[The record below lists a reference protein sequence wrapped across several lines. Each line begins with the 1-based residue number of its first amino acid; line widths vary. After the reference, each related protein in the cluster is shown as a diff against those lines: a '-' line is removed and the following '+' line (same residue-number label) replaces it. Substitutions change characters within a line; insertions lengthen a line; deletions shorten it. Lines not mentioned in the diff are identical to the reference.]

1 MKQIFLILF
10 FFLPLNVISQTK
22 TPGGEGATTIELGE
36 NSIPPE
42 TEPAP
47 IEMYKIISVEND
59 TTHVDTSL
67 TISGLYSFNLLREDN
82 FGKLPFPNVG
92 QPYNNLVGNLEENFT
107 MLPEFG
113 ARARHHNLYEV
124 EDVLYYYVPTPFTE
138 LFFKTV
144 FEQGQT
150 LDALFTV
157 NTSENLNFSLAYK
170 GHKSLGRYRHNLVS
184 GGNFRATLS
193 YNTPN
198 DRYHLKTHFV
208 SQDLSNEE
216 NGGLTPFALE
226 HYLSKNPEFEDRSRL
241 EVNFEDAENLLLGK
255 RFFLDHSYELFSR
268 GDSLSSAA
276 LVVGHQMQIVDKE
289 FHFQQELANPLL
301 GPSFEEINV
310 RDETSLEYVQNEVS
324 LGFGRTGLGTIELS
338 LGHNHFNYGYN
349 SLFVRPEDIVDNRI
363 IGYIISAGAAYEKQF
378 GNLIF
383 EAAGNYNISGRFSG
397 QHLEAGL
404 FYSASPEMLLGI
416 TAGLTN
422 EAPNFNFLLHQSDYI
437 NYNWQNDFENEKNQT
452 VKLHFLSEKFLD
464 LEAEFSRVSD
474 YTYFSLDEEAAVSPF
489 QAEENVSHLVI
500 GGKKEFEL
508 GKFALRNTLAYQK
521 LLSGD
526 QFLNLPSFVTRNTFY
541 YSDHWFR
548 RALYLQTGFNFNY
561 FTGYL
566 ADAYDPVLGEFYVQN
581 DVEIEG
587 VPSLDFFFNG
597 KVRTARIYFQ
607 LENINF
613 LLTGND
619 YLVAPSYPYRDFAVR
634 FGLVWNFFL

>member
-1 MKQIFLILF
+1 MAFGQDRSA
-10 FFLPLNVISQTK
+10 LPAGDEQE
-22 TPGGEGATTIELGE
+22 EGVQ
-36 NSIPPE
+36 
-42 TEPAP
+42 PAP
-47 IEMYKIISVEND
+47 VEMYKIISVDND

-67 TISGLYSFNLLREDN
+67 TISGLYSFNLLQEGN

-92 QPYNNLVGNLEENFT
+92 QTYNNLIGNLEEDFT

-113 ARARHHNLYEV
+113 ARARHHNFYGV
-124 EDVLYYYVPTPFTE
+124 EDVYYYYVPTPFTE

-184 GGNFRATLS
+184 SGNFRATLS

-226 HYLSKNPEFEDRSRL
+226 QYLSKNPEFEDRSRL

-268 GDSLSSAA
+268 ADSLSSAA

-289 FHFQQELANPLL
+289 FHFRQELANSIL

-324 LGFGRTGLGTIELS
+324 LGFSRSGFGAVEFS
-338 LGHNHFNYGYN
+338 VGHNHFNYGYN
-349 SLFVRPEDIVDNRI
+349 SLFVMPEGIVDNRI
-363 IGYIISAGAAYEKQF
+363 IGDIISAGAAYEKQF

-383 EAAGNYNISGRFSG
+383 ETAGNYNITGEFSG
-397 QHLEAGL
+397 HHLEAGL
-404 FYSASPEMLLGI
+404 YYSVSPRMLLGVS
-416 TAGLTN
+416 AGTTN

-437 NYNWQNDFENEKNQT
+437 NYNWQNDFENEKNQS

-464 LEAEFSRVSD
+464 LEAKFSRVSD
-474 YTYFSLDEEAAVSPF
+474 YTYFSLDEPAAVSPF
-489 QAEENVSHLVI
+489 QAEEDVSHLVI

-521 LLSGD
+521 VLSGEE
-526 QFLNLPSFVTRNTFY
+526 FLNLPTLVTRNTFY

-548 RALYLQTGFNFNY
+548 KALYLQTGFNFNY
-561 FTGYL
+561 FTGYN

-613 LLTGND
+613 LLTGNN